1 MARFRSDTVPKE
13 MEGGHSSHH
22 DLLGD
27 ERQTDGQTVRDQSSE
42 RRDLTNRMKKERK
55 GAG

>member
-1 MARFRSDTVPKE
+1 MARFRSGTLPKE

-22 DLLGD
+22 DFFGD
-27 ERQTDGQTVRDQSSE
+27 ERQTYGQTVRDQSSE
-42 RRDLTNRMKKERK
+42 RRDFTNRMKKEEK